1 MIVTGRYH
9 NITRVYH
16 DINVK
21 YHDITRGIMIVTK
34 KFLTK
39 KFLDTEQFVAVGIEF
54 R

>member
-34 KFLTK
+34 KFL
-39 KFLDTEQFVAVGIEF
+39 DTEQFVAVGIEL